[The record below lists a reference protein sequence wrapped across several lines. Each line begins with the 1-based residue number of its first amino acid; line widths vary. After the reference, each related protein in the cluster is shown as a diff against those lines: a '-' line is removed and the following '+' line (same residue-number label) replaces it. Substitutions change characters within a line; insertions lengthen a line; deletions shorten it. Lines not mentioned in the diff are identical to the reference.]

1 MMIAKGARD
10 MKYANGREIFP
21 EQLLRQIQKYA
32 AGQLVYIPAGE
43 VKRSWGEMSGYRR
56 YLAERNQ
63 ELKAKFTAGADI
75 ERLAEAY
82 CLSVESVKRIVYS
95 KKEVCVLEY
104 QCTLSSAKAY
114 AATGRLEEWVHAYLL
129 SDGDNKE
136 FSDGLKL
143 FDRHFIG
150 PIRMPLHLFTRCY
163 GPEEGMKFRA
173 HAQWF
178 EENVSRL
185 MEVIRQEEDMPPL
198 IVHYV
203 DGGFELNDGNKRHE
217 ACKRLGIP
225 EYDVIVWITE
235 QWEYDEFMAKYG
247 QYLA

>member
-1 MMIAKGARD
+1 
-10 MKYANGREIFP
+10 MKYENGRDLFP

-32 AGQLVYIPAGE
+32 AGKLVYIPADGG
-43 VKRSWGEMSGYRR
+43 RRPWGEMSGYRR
-56 YLAERNQ
+56 YLIERNR
-63 ELKAKFTAGADI
+63 EMKARFRAGMEIGQLAD
-75 ERLAEAY
+75 AY

-95 KKEVCVLEY
+95 KKEVCMLEY
-104 QCTLSSAKAY
+104 QCTLSSAKEY
-114 AATGRLEEWVHAYLL
+114 AAAGRLEEWVHAYLL

-143 FDRHFIG
+143 FDRTFIG
-150 PIRMPLHLFTRCY
+150 PVRMPLSLFTRCY

-173 HAQWF
+173 HPQWF
-178 EENVSRL
+178 EENVCKL

-217 ACKRLGIP
+217 AYKRLGIA
-225 EYDVIVWITE
+225 ERDVIVWITE
-235 QWEYDEFMAKYG
+235 KWEYDEFMARYG
-247 QYLA
+247 QYLTA

>member
-1 MMIAKGARD
+1 
-10 MKYANGREIFP
+10 MKYENGKDIFP

-32 AGQLVYIPAGE
+32 AGRLVYIPAGD
-43 VKRSWGEMSGYRR
+43 VRRPWGETSGYRR
-56 YLAERNQ
+56 YLVERNR
-63 ELKAKFTAGADI
+63 EMKARFKAGMDIGQLAD
-75 ERLAEAY
+75 AY

-95 KKEVCVLEY
+95 RKEVCMLEY

-114 AATGRLEEWVHAYLL
+114 AAEGRLEEWVHAYLL
-129 SDGDNKE
+129 SDGDNKA

-143 FDRHFIG
+143 FDRTFIG
-150 PIRMPLHLFTRCY
+150 PVRMPLSLFTRCY

-173 HAQWF
+173 HPEWF
-178 EENVSRL
+178 EENVCKL

-217 ACKRLGIP
+217 AYKRLGIS
-225 EYDVIVWITE
+225 ERDVIVWITE
-235 QWEYDEFMAKYG
+235 KWEYDEFMARYG
-247 QYLA
+247 GYLTA